1 MHFRRL
7 LESVLLLAALA
18 ATALA
23 QPTVLEVLHSIDDQP
38 FTPRGSL
45 VYDPTSP
52 KRTANKYES
61 EVPIPDFLKGRD
73 TSDRSLLYRVRVKG
87 NNGVDLSAAVP
98 VCLLQASEYREQLTL
113 HLDSNGGPWHMD
125 YLVDAT
131 DCDTSRKLGRSPRT
145 QVLLERAVD
154 GPRPKL
160 DQIVESTPDGK
171 PAKEQSFL
179 AKYWYYIVPIMII
192 LMMGGGGE
200 EPPQGGAP
208 ARR

>member
-1 MHFRRL
+1 MHIRL
-7 LESVLLLAALA
+7 LFESVLLVAGLA
-18 ATALA
+18 ATAFA
-23 QPTVLEVLHSIDDQP
+23 EPTVLEVLHSIDDQP

-61 EVPIPDFLKGRD
+61 EVPISDLLKGRD

-87 NNGVDLSAAVP
+87 NGVDLNAAVP

-131 DCDTSRKLGRSPRT
+131 DCDPSRKQLGRSPRA
-145 QVLLERAVD
+145 QVFLERALD

-160 DQIVESTPDGK
+160 DQMVESTPDGK

-179 AKYWYYIVPIMII
+179 AKYWYYIIPIMII

-200 EPPQGGAP
+200 EPQQGGAA